1 MDRPTYPGN
10 CTYIPSTVDTK
21 GYFLQT
27 VVADWGLSDFL
38 LTGQTKDVFLTGLQ
52 ELVDFKAISRDV
64 RAFAKALMTFYS
76 VEQTLAVAM
85 NYAEDLLNRR
95 ALKGFEQVFQ

>member
-1 MDRPTYPGN
+1 
-10 CTYIPSTVDTK
+10 
-21 GYFLQT
+21 
-27 VVADWGLSDFL
+27 
-38 LTGQTKDVFLTGLQ
+38 
-52 ELVDFKAISRDV
+52 
-64 RAFAKALMTFYS
+64 MTFYS